1 MASTVI
7 DGLVLPVSL
16 AVHPVLDFC
25 NTRAAWA
32 APVPKEYLVSHAHL
46 AVWAGANG
54 FLPAPEVTA
63 LRRAA
68 ARAPGRAAAVVDRAV
83 RFRSALYAVL
93 VGPARPADW
102 AAVNAEIAR
111 AGAAARLAPGTPAT
125 WSFPGTGPDRPLLA
139 IAWSAAALLT
149 TPAAAAVAACPSH
162 DCGWLFANPTGRRRW
177 CSMALCGNR
186 AKVRR
191 HAQRRAGG

>member
-16 AVHPVLDFC
+16 AGHPVLDFC

-63 LRRAA
+63 LRRGGRPPPRPAA
-68 ARAPGRAAAVVDRAV
+68 ARAGRAGRLPAPASPRL
-83 RFRSALYAVL
+83 R
-93 VGPARPADW
+93 GPP
-102 AAVNAEIAR
+102 
-111 AGAAARLAPGTPAT
+111 
-125 WSFPGTGPDRPLLA
+125 
-139 IAWSAAALLT
+139 
-149 TPAAAAVAACPSH
+149 
-162 DCGWLFANPTGRRRW
+162 
-177 CSMALCGNR
+177 
-186 AKVRR
+186 
-191 HAQRRAGG
+191 RAGGL

>member
-16 AVHPVLDFC
+16 AGHPVLDFC

-68 ARAPGRAAAVVDRAV
+68 PPPPRP
-83 RFRSALYAVL
+83 
-93 VGPARPADW
+93 GPAPRGPAGPLPAPPPPGPLAPPRPA
-102 AAVNAEIAR
+102 
-111 AGAAARLAPGTPAT
+111 
-125 WSFPGTGPDRPLLA
+125 
-139 IAWSAAALLT
+139 
-149 TPAAAAVAACPSH
+149 
-162 DCGWLFANPTGRRRW
+162 
-177 CSMALCGNR
+177 
-186 AKVRR
+186 
-191 HAQRRAGG
+191 

>member
-32 APVPKEYLVSHAHL
+32 APVPKEYLESHAHL

-63 LRRAA
+63 LRRGG
-68 ARAPGRAAAVVDRAV
+68 ARAAGAGRAAGGPGGARPVPRPPRPPRPPRA
-83 RFRSALYAVL
+83 A
-93 VGPARPADW
+93 GPA
-102 AAVNAEIAR
+102 
-111 AGAAARLAPGTPAT
+111 AGDTR
-125 WSFPGTGPDRPLLA
+125 D
-139 IAWSAAALLT
+139 
-149 TPAAAAVAACPSH
+149 V
-162 DCGWLFANPTGRRRW
+162 
-177 CSMALCGNR
+177 
-186 AKVRR
+186 
-191 HAQRRAGG
+191 